1 MLFGLL
7 FISMYVHSQKVNFKI
22 VSTTSDSVNK
32 VFLTNY
38 NKQDYYKNEKILDSA
53 IIADGFFSFNIIK
66 TTKTPFPYYLKFNDE
81 IISERFF
88 IEKTNS
94 NFVIDSLYL
103 RVAPKPIEFSQSNL
117 ENIEFEK
124 KYNNIKIEF
133 RRKYDSL
140 NKTVLNNKRSVQQ
153 LEYIIKLREKYSKDY
168 NFIFLSFI
176 KEHKNSYYCFW
187 ELARMLSGGGYS
199 MEIESGFNSLSDEI
213 KNSYI
218 GKTFYYDLLEAK
230 KHNITSMFGSLPLKN
245 QKLEDIMF
253 DVKSIKAKYI
263 LIDFWFSYCA
273 PCTSQFK
280 DLKELYSNYKNKGF
294 EIVGISTD
302 KSKDTDYWKNVIK
315 KNDIQ
320 WLQLIDIDGKEA
332 SNKAINKFPTNYLLD
347 ENGIIINKDISILDL
362 EKLLNKDLV
371 K

>member
-133 RRKYDSL
+133 
-140 NKTVLNNKRSVQQ
+140 
-153 LEYIIKLREKYSKDY
+153 YSK
-168 NFIFLSFI
+168 
-176 KEHKNSYYCFW
+176 
-187 ELARMLSGGGYS
+187 
-199 MEIESGFNSLSDEI
+199 
-213 KNSYI
+213 
-218 GKTFYYDLLEAK
+218 
-230 KHNITSMFGSLPLKN
+230 NIN
-245 QKLEDIMF
+245 
-253 DVKSIKAKYI
+253 
-263 LIDFWFSYCA
+263 
-273 PCTSQFK
+273 
-280 DLKELYSNYKNKGF
+280 
-294 EIVGISTD
+294 
-302 KSKDTDYWKNVIK
+302 
-315 KNDIQ
+315 
-320 WLQLIDIDGKEA
+320 
-332 SNKAINKFPTNYLLD
+332 
-347 ENGIIINKDISILDL
+347 
-362 EKLLNKDLV
+362 
-371 K
+371 